1 MESMSS
7 YCQYSVLFYTMKV
20 YLLFVSTE
28 SLLKTLPGLS
38 MDTTAIHG
46 MDLTDGIGQLTMY
59 YGNIAKKSY

>member
-1 MESMSS
+1 
-7 YCQYSVLFYTMKV
+7 MKV